1 MSDNKYKD
9 ALLRVM
15 KDYKI
20 TAGAVRRMTGLDINE
35 TTEDMKKATI
45 LLHTMLCETCGR
57 GCIFLEEET
66 SPIED
71 GDTWSRKA
79 HLAWLSR
86 SKDLAK
92 GHGLDDKNF
101 LFAVTRSISAMEG
114 VTSFPAEILCIL
126 ILFIKA
132 HLRQGQRV
140 ATAPER
146 KDDQERGLLA
156 KSSDQESS

>member
-9 ALLRVM
+9 ALHKLVKGDM
-15 KDYKI
+15 VSVAAVKEI
-20 TAGAVRRMTGLDINE
+20 TGIDLLE
-35 TTEDMKKATI
+35 TSEDMKKATI
-45 LLHTMLCETCGR
+45 LLHTMLCENCGR